1 MNNNLAEKIVMNLLA
16 FANEQLQELMREE
29 ELQDNRNAEAEKRL
43 LKKLDALREKV

>member
-29 ELQDNRNAEAEKRL
+29 LQDNRNEEAEKRL